1 MSSNKVMTANSGPPT
16 QRVVFFPKTH
26 EGLLK
31 GATILAGAVA
41 STMGPSGHS
50 VIIDMEVGPPQIT
63 KDGVTVA
70 RSINLK
76 DRLQSMGAELLKEVA
91 SKTND
96 VAGDGPQPLYS
107 KVLTPSGWKLMG
119 EVKVGDRIC
128 GTNNSMQEVLGVF
141 PKGQKDIY
149 RVALTDG
156 NLSTRFVECSE
167 EHLWSVNTYCGVART
182 MTTKEM
188 LDSGLQRKEGG
199 GKYFVTRT
207 SVDFEDNTEQLP
219 LDPYLLGVLL
229 GDGSLSTNHEVEIA
243 TGLGEGH
250 ILEKIILPKNCRMR
264 TRTYAEKHF
273 IKAVITG
280 SVRKG
285 ASRGTRVSVIK
296 NILSDL
302 GLLGTNS
309 HNKFIPRQY
318 LYTSIENR
326 QKLLNGLIDTD
337 GFINDRGLF
346 GFSTVSKQLSA
357 DFVELCR
364 SLGKPTYCGTINRK
378 PNGGSYSDRPIFR
391 ICELKGNNYG
401 LKISAIEKT
410 NEQTEMMC
418 IKVSNPD
425 HLYITDD
432 YTPTHNTTTSVV
444 LGHALLAEGV
454 KMISTNR
461 SSIDLKKG
469 MDVATEQVIDYLKN
483 NCIPLSSREDIVNV
497 GTISANGDRSIG
509 ELLATAIEKVGRDG
523 IITVEPAKSIQTTLD
538 IVEGMQVDGGYV
550 SPFFITNSEKA
561 VCELDNPYV
570 LLTPNKI
577 SSIQDIIS
585 ILEGVA
591 KNSKSLLII
600 ADDVEGDALHTLI
613 VNKTKGI
620 IKVCAV
626 KAPSYGEHRADSLSD
641 IQILTGGTVFGATTD
656 LSIRNATVEHLG
668 TAKKVI
674 VGRGTTT
681 IIGVANSERKKLV
694 EERIT
699 SLRTLL
705 EDGTQ
710 DALHVDKTRK
720 RLAKLSGGIAVIK
733 VGGSTE
739 LEILEK
745 KDRVEDAVNA
755 TIAATQ
761 EGIVPGGGVAL
772 FYAAQ
777 SIKELL
783 RTGTYSE
790 LYTQDVVAGIEMVAN
805 VCESPFRT
813 IVKNTGVSPDVVA
826 ERLIQNHKDH
836 KVFYVDVGTV
846 QPEEMAA
853 YIEQVK
859 REMAAKQSGVEPNR
873 LQFRFGYNAA
883 TGKYHDLVTEGIID
897 PVKVT
902 RCALE
907 HAVSVIGL
915 VLTCNSV
922 IVNEEENEG

>member
-1 MSSNKVMTANSGPPT
+1 MSTKNVPGDAPT

-26 EGLLK
+26 EELLK
-31 GATILAGAVA
+31 GATILANAVA

-70 RSINLK
+70 RSIKLK

-96 VAGDGPQPLYS
+96 VAGDG
-107 KVLTPSGWKLMG
+107 
-119 EVKVGDRIC
+119 
-128 GTNNSMQEVLGVF
+128 
-141 PKGQKDIY
+141 
-149 RVALTDG
+149 
-156 NLSTRFVECSE
+156 
-167 EHLWSVNTYCGVART
+167 
-182 MTTKEM
+182 
-188 LDSGLQRKEGG
+188 
-199 GKYFVTRT
+199 
-207 SVDFEDNTEQLP
+207 
-219 LDPYLLGVLL
+219 
-229 GDGSLSTNHEVEIA
+229 
-243 TGLGEGH
+243 
-250 ILEKIILPKNCRMR
+250 
-264 TRTYAEKHF
+264 
-273 IKAVITG
+273 
-280 SVRKG
+280 
-285 ASRGTRVSVIK
+285 
-296 NILSDL
+296 
-302 GLLGTNS
+302 
-309 HNKFIPRQY
+309 
-318 LYTSIENR
+318 
-326 QKLLNGLIDTD
+326 
-337 GFINDRGLF
+337 
-346 GFSTVSKQLSA
+346 
-357 DFVELCR
+357 
-364 SLGKPTYCGTINRK
+364 
-378 PNGGSYSDRPIFR
+378 
-391 ICELKGNNYG
+391 
-401 LKISAIEKT
+401 
-410 NEQTEMMC
+410 
-418 IKVSNPD
+418 
-425 HLYITDD
+425 
-432 YTPTHNTTTSVV
+432 TTTGTV

-461 SSIDLKKG
+461 SSIALKKG
-469 MDVATEQVIDYLKN
+469 MEIATAQVVSYLKN
-483 NCIPLSSREDIVNV
+483 NCIPLSSRDDIVNV

-509 ELLATAIEKVGRDG
+509 ELLATAIEKVGKDG
-523 IITVEPAKSIQTTLD
+523 IITIEPAKSVQTTLD

-550 SPFFITNSEKA
+550 SPFFVTNSEKA

-613 VNKTKGI
+613 VNKTKGV

-641 IQILTGGTVFGATTD
+641 IQTLTGGTVFGATTD
-656 LSIRNATVEHLG
+656 IALKNATVEHLG
-668 TAKKVI
+668 LAKKVI
-674 VGRGTTT
+674 VGRGATT
-681 IIGVANSERKKLV
+681 IIGVPDPERKKAV
-694 EERIT
+694 GDRIA
-699 SLRTLL
+699 SLRALL
-705 EDGTQ
+705 EDGSQ

-733 VGGSTE
+733 VGGATE
-739 LEILEK
+739 VEILEK

-777 SIKELL
+777 SIKEQLKS
-783 RTGTYSE
+783 GEYGM
-790 LYTQDVVAGIEMVAN
+790 LYEQDVVAGIEMIAN
-805 VCESPFRT
+805 VCEAPFRT
-813 IVKNTGVSPDVVA
+813 IVGNTGVSPDVVA
-826 ERLIQNHKDH
+826 ERLVQNHKDH
-836 KVFYVDVGTV
+836 KVFYIDVGNV
-846 QPEEMAA
+846 QPEEMAL

-859 REMAAKQSGVEPNR
+859 KEMAAKKVVSDPKQV
-873 LQFRFGYNAA
+873 QFRFGYNAA

-922 IVNEEENEG
+922 VVNEDEE